1 METQKR
7 KLNEKEKEDETEA
20 KPEQKLSRFFQALD
34 WEESSCEAQS
44 LEYMPKSMMSE
55 KVKSFATGNR
65 EGILSLSE
73 ETRRRILSE
82 NPGLVPELKE
92 YLKDGAIS
100 ANSLVY
106 MPDRKV
112 EGAVIL
118 QKKSGYQM
126 CIRYL
131 YVSPECQDKTI
142 LLRLLAIVLGNRE
155 NWSGRGNV
163 LIHEPE
169 AKTAK
174 LVEYLFGEPYKRLN
188 RKKYENRK
196 QKGGTQSA

>member
-1 METQKR
+1 
-7 KLNEKEKEDETEA
+7 
-20 KPEQKLSRFFQALD
+20 
-34 WEESSCEAQS
+34 
-44 LEYMPKSMMSE
+44 MPKSMMSE

-118 QKKSGYQM
+118 QRRAV
-126 CIRYL
+126 IRCA
-131 YVSPECQDKTI
+131 S
-142 LLRLLAIVLGNRE
+142 AICTSAR
-155 NWSGRGNV
+155 NV
-163 LIHEPE
+163 RTKP
-169 AKTAK
+169 
-174 LVEYLFGEPYKRLN
+174 
-188 RKKYENRK
+188 
-196 QKGGTQSA
+196 SC